1 MKYSKE
7 NKASVNYLKHFVET
21 AKWNYIFN
29 KASGE
34 CTMSSYEY
42 NKLYHSIENVLKLLD
57 AVREEGYLYQQSNIE
72 FRKEEKRRDLING
85 KIK

>member
-7 NKASVNYLKHFVET
+7 NKSSVNYLKHFVER
-21 AKWNYIFN
+21 AKSNYIFN

-34 CTMSSYEY
+34 CTMSAYDY

-57 AVREEGYLYQQSNIE
+57 DVREEGYLYQKSNIE
-72 FRKEEKRRDLING
+72 FRKNESRRRKLDE
-85 KIK
+85 